1 MDLFNTLEEFDVPYR
16 DVATIGAD
24 DDVLSIAAEVNNFNL
39 GAQLLLFKR
48 VKVDA
53 PNMIV
58 DSCCVFGL
66 RHVDS

>member
-39 GAQLLLFKR
+39 GAQLLLFKT
-48 VKVDA
+48 
-53 PNMIV
+53 P
-58 DSCCVFGL
+58 
-66 RHVDS
+66 